1 MLHHYFYNSM
11 NNKKVQFILR
21 EKDNPDF
28 LRKYDIVKR
37 VRYTQKGKKRICV
50 YLNFMFLQEVYR
62 LKKLLRIVMITILIL
77 AVDLYGNYS
86 FHNIY

>member
-21 EKDNPDF
+21 EKVESRLF

-37 VRYTQKGKKRICV
+37 VRYTQKRKEKDLCISQ
-50 YLNFMFLQEVYR
+50 FMFCAGGISIEEIIAYR
-62 LKKLLRIVMITILIL
+62 NDYIF
-77 AVDLYGNYS
+77 NFS
-86 FHNIY
+86 C

>member
-11 NNKKVQFILR
+11 NSKKVQFILR

-50 YLNFMFLQEVYR
+50 YLNFMFSAGGISIEEIIAYR
-62 LKKLLRIVMITILIL
+62 N
-77 AVDLYGNYS
+77 DYNFNFS
-86 FHNIY
+86 C

>member
-28 LRKYDIVKR
+28 LRKYDIVKE
-37 VRYTQKGKKRICV
+37 YGTQKKRKEKDLCISQFYV
-50 YLNFMFLQEVYR
+50 FAGGISIEEIIAYRNDYNFNF
-62 LKKLLRIVMITILIL
+62 
-77 AVDLYGNYS
+77 S
-86 FHNIY
+86 C